1 MTSWCWLRA
10 WDEEAACC
18 LPPPSAGTWSVAGAG
33 GQGHCDTCLAPLG
46 PVIAWWPSASWAAS
60 IPLGECGEISLMS
73 LGHRPQGRTLEGP
86 GHVRPLQHP
95 GAHSRGAGPPC
106 SPAGDFVRHRPCPML
121 APRGKGCFPAPPVS
135 WVARGVDAGSPSDA
149 SHGLRGRTPQAPES
163 LLKGPLEAWEERG
176 SGHTVLT
183 HVSGEP
189 WVDSPRPPALQGWF
203 SRASPLL
210 SSAGQPPP
218 EPHVRQG
225 AGPRGALTLL
235 WLPTLAPWS
244 PGSPGLPASPM

>member
-1 MTSWCWLRA
+1 M
-10 WDEEAACC
+10 
-18 LPPPSAGTWSVAGAG
+18 
-33 GQGHCDTCLAPLG
+33 
-46 PVIAWWPSASWAAS
+46 
-60 IPLGECGEISLMS
+60 
-73 LGHRPQGRTLEGP
+73 
-86 GHVRPLQHP
+86 
-95 GAHSRGAGPPC
+95 PC
-106 SPAGDFVRHRPCPML
+106 SPWPRHRLVALCVLGGQHPPGRVRRNQPHVPWTPATGQDPGGTRARASPPASRSPL
-121 APRGKGCFPAPPVS
+121 SGGRAPVQPSRRLRQTPSLSDAGSSGERLLSCSPSV

-176 SGHTVLT
+176 SGHTVLN